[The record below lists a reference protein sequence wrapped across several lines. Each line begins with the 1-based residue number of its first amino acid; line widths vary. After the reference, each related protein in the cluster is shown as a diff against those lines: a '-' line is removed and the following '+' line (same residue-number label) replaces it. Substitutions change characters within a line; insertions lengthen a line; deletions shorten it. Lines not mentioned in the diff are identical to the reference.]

1 MPSEALARLL
11 RRQDG
16 QATSNGL
23 VDHAS
28 ASGVSEEVEHSEE
41 VEQLRSALMSNRRI
55 SLAMGILMR
64 DQNIDESQAFT
75 YLRRTSQDGNR
86 KLREVAED
94 VIRHRR
100 LPPAMRR
107 AEGLDS

>member
-11 RRQDG
+11 TRRDG

-23 VDHAS
+23 VDHTS
-28 ASGVSEEVEHSEE
+28 TSGESEEVD
-41 VEQLRSALMSNRRI
+41 QLRYALMSNRRI
-55 SLAMGILMR
+55 SLAMGILMG

-100 LPPAMRR
+100 LPPGMRR
-107 AEGLDS
+107 AERLDS

>member
-11 RRQDG
+11 SRQNG
-16 QATSNGL
+16 QAAGNGL
-23 VDHAS
+23 VDHTTTCD
-28 ASGVSEEVEHSEE
+28 HSEE
-41 VEQLRSALMSNRRI
+41 VDQLRTALMSNRRI

-64 DQNIDESQAFT
+64 DQDIDERQAFA

-100 LPPAMRR
+100 LPRGMRR
-107 AEGLDS
+107 AERLDS

>member
-11 RRQDG
+11 SLQDG

-28 ASGVSEEVEHSEE
+28 ASGVSEE

-100 LPPAMRR
+100 LPPGMGR
-107 AEGLDS
+107 AERLDS